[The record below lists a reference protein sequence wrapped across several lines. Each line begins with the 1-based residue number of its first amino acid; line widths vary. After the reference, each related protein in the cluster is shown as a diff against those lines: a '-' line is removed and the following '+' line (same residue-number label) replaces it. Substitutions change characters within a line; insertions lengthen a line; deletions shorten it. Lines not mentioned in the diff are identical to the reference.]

1 MQLTYDESTDTLY
14 VYFTQEPVARTNE
27 LSDRVIVDYDATGS
41 VRGVEILD
49 ATSGPGID
57 LEGLPRQDDF
67 RRVVRKARELPVLAS
82 A

>member
-27 LSDRVIVDYDATGS
+27 RSDRVIVDYDTTGS

-67 RRVVRKARELPVLAS
+67 RRVVRMARELPVLAS

>member
-14 VYFTQEPVARTNE
+14 VYFTQEPVARTSE
-27 LSDRVIVDYDATGS
+27 LSERVIVDYDASGG

-57 LEGLPRQDDF
+57 LAGLPRPDDF
-67 RRVVRKARELPVLAS
+67 ARVVRKAHELPVPA
-82 A
+82 